1 MRTATDL
8 RNKNEAELKQEL
20 LDLLR
25 EQFNLRMQRGSG
37 QTPRPHLFK
46 NVRRDIARVKTV
58 LNEKAKAG
66 KAS

>member
-1 MRTATDL
+1 MSTANELRT
-8 RNKNEAELKQEL
+8 KSEAELKQEL

-37 QTPRPHLFK
+37 QSPRPHLFQ

>member
-1 MRTATDL
+1 MSTANELRT
-8 RNKNEAELKQEL
+8 KSEAELKQEL
-20 LDLLR
+20 LNLLR

-37 QTPRPHLFK
+37 QSPRPHLFK

>member
-1 MRTATDL
+1 MSMANEL
-8 RNKNEAELKQEL
+8 RNKSEAELKQEL

-37 QTPRPHLFK
+37 QSPRPHLFK
-46 NVRRDIARVKTV
+46 NVRRGIARVKTV